1 MSDIDVATVLGAML
15 VIMLGLAIMA
25 IGVML

>member
-1 MSDIDVATVLGAML
+1 MSDLDVATVLGAAL
-15 VIMLGLAIMA
+15 VIVLGIAIMA